1 MPLISIIV
9 PVYNVESYLEKCIN
23 SIINQSY
30 KNLEII
36 LVNDGS
42 KDRSGEICDFYA
54 SKDDRIKIINK
65 SNGGLSDARNCGLEV
80 AKGEY
85 IAFIDSDD
93 WVDKDLYKI
102 LYELIIKYNSDI
114 SVCSFKKAVSEGENL
129 NNINDEVVYT
139 NITALEKIYADDGV
153 DMVVAW
159 NKLFKKDILIGEKFP
174 KGKIHED
181 VFLIPRLMYKAKS
194 IAYTN
199 KELIY
204 YRVNPNSITNSEF
217 NIKRLDYIEALE
229 STSRFYKDNN
239 LDELYIKSV
248 TAHIEAILSMSIDV
262 KKSLKFGKDEIFTRF
277 IEKINENELIIKKYM
292 NKKTK
297 LKIKLFKNSPNLF
310 VNLFLLKDK
319 FKTV

>member
-9 PVYNVESYLEKCIN
+9 PVYNVESYLDKCIN

-42 KDRSGEICDFYA
+42 TDSSIEICNFYA
-54 SKDDRIKIINK
+54 LKDSRIKIINK
-65 SNGGLSDARNCGLEV
+65 ANGGLSDARNCGLEV

-93 WVDKDLYKI
+93 WVDEDLYKI
-102 LYELIIKYNSDI
+102 LYELIVKYNSDI
-114 SVCSFKKAVSEGENL
+114 SVCSFKKAISEEVKL
-129 NNINDEVVYT
+129 NNINNEAVYI
-139 NITALEKIYADDGV
+139 NMTALEKIYDNDGV

-159 NKLFKKDILIGEKFP
+159 NKLFKKDLLIGEKFP
-174 KGKIHED
+174 NGKIHED
-181 VFLIPRLMYKAKS
+181 VYLIPRLLYKAKS

-204 YRVNPNSITNSEF
+204 YRVNPNSITNSKF
-217 NIKRLDYIEALE
+217 NLKRLDYLEALE
-229 STSRFYKDNN
+229 SISMFYKDNN

-248 TAHIEAILSMSIDV
+248 ITQTEAILSISMDV
-262 KKSLKFGKDEIFTRF
+262 KKSLKSRANEIFKMF

-292 NKKTK
+292 SKKTK

-319 FKTV
+319 FKVI